1 MILIITIL
9 KLVGKGKRFDPFK
22 KRKRGK
28 PDLNGHDALGKG
40 SQKKYRKLYRF
51 VGVSPF

>member
-9 KLVGKGKRFDPFK
+9 KLVGKGMRFNPFK

-28 PDLNGHDALGKG
+28 PDLNGHDALGQG
-40 SQKKYRKLYRF
+40 SQKNMEIFK
-51 VGVSPF
+51 GICH